1 MGDKMLIVF
10 IRAIILYIIIIFAIR
25 LMGKKQIGEFQP
37 SELVITILVSNIAT
51 LPIED
56 LNIPMLMGIIPI
68 LSLVSLDV
76 IMSMATLKSRFLR
89 RIVSGS
95 PKIIIRDGKID
106 QKMIKDLR
114 FTVDDLFEALRGE
127 DIFDISEVQ
136 FAIVETTGNINF
148 YQKPRFQP
156 ATAQDMDIE
165 NPKTNPPQLIIENGS
180 LIENSLT
187 FINKG
192 NGWLYGILSD
202 NNISVS
208 DVFIMTADETG
219 AFTLIEKEKKQ

>member
-76 IMSMATLKSRFLR
+76 IMSVATVKSKFLR
-89 RIVSGS
+89 KIVSGS
-95 PKIIIRDGKID
+95 PKIIIKNGIID
-106 QKMIKDLR
+106 QKMLKDLR
-114 FTVDDLFEALRGE
+114 FTIDDIFEALRGQE
-127 DIFDISEVQ
+127 IFDISEIE

-148 YQKPRFQP
+148 YQKPEFQP
-156 ATAQDMDIE
+156 VTAQDMKIKS
-165 NPKTNPPQLIIENGS
+165 KTKNPPQLVIENGS
-180 LIENSLT
+180 FIKDSLS
-187 FINKG
+187 FIKKG

-202 NNISVS
+202 NNVSVS
-208 DVFIMTADETG
+208 DVFILTADETG
-219 AFTLIEKEKKQ
+219 AFTLIKKEKN

>member
-1 MGDKMLIVF
+1 MLIVF
-10 IRAIILYIIIIFAIR
+10 IRAIILYIVIIFSIR

-68 LSLVSLDV
+68 LTLVSLDV

-89 RIVSGS
+89 RVVSGS
-95 PKIIIRDGKID
+95 PKIIIRDGVID
-106 QKMIKDLR
+106 QQMIKDLR

-127 DIFDISEVQ
+127 GIFDISEIQ

-148 YQKPRFQP
+148 YQKPDFQP
-156 ATAQDMDIE
+156 ATAKDMNVKNEIQ
-165 NPKTNPPQLIIENGS
+165 NPPQLIIENGS
-180 LIENSLT
+180 LIENSLSN
-187 FINKG
+187 INKG
-192 NGWLYGILSD
+192 KGWLYGILSD
-202 NNISVS
+202 NNVSVS
-208 DVFIMTADETG
+208 DVFLMTADETG
-219 AFTLIEKEKKQ
+219 AFNLVKKEIK

>member
-1 MGDKMLIVF
+1 MGDKMLIAF
-10 IRAIILYIIIIFAIR
+10 IRVIILYIIIIFSIR

-95 PKIIIRDGKID
+95 PKIIIRDGVID

-114 FTVDDLFEALRGE
+114 FTVDDLFEALRGQE
-127 DIFDISEVQ
+127 IFDISEVQ
-136 FAIVETTGNINF
+136 FAIVETTGSISF
-148 YQKPRFQP
+148 YQKPDFQP
-156 ATAQDMDIE
+156 ATAQDLNIK
-165 NPKTNPPQLIIENGS
+165 NPKINPPQLIIENGS
-180 LIENSLT
+180 LIENSLDC
-187 FINKG
+187 INKG

-202 NNISVS
+202 NNVSVS
-208 DVFIMTADETG
+208 DVFLMTADETG
-219 AFTLIEKEKKQ
+219 AFNLIKKENS